1 MLAIQVF
8 VYLQL
13 LDFITTMIGFKI
25 GASEAS
31 PFIVKLI
38 HYTTPAIGVA
48 ASKVV
53 GLGIGALC
61 VVMHRERLVTWIN
74 YWYAAL
80 VVWNLC
86 TILTGL
92 NRLASGS
99 HSLPNIH

>member
-1 MLAIQVF
+1 MPAVHIF

-13 LDFITTMIGFKI
+13 LDFLTTLVGFRV

-31 PFIVKLI
+31 PFIAHLI
-38 HYTTPAIGVA
+38 HATSPVLGVA

-53 GLGIGALC
+53 GLGIGGLC
-61 VVMHRERLVTWIN
+61 VAMNRARLVGWIN

-86 TILTGL
+86 IILEAGS
-92 NRLASGS
+92 RLM
-99 HSLPNIH
+99 H